1 MTPSGPERPAGSDA
15 ASQGEPPPTGRRG
28 EDGGQLSGMAR
39 GGGLNLVGALFNQSA
54 LFAITAL
61 LAIPLGKTDVGRYA
75 TSYALLSILGL
86 LSLVG
91 FRAAMTRFVA
101 VHLADEDWARVRGTI
116 RLGLLMS
123 LGSSLVFGAVVV
135 AAAGWIAGVYDD
147 PELRVPLILTGCT
160 LPAATLADA
169 ALAATQGWRTQ
180 RPFTYI
186 GRILDPGLRLV
197 LTGGLLLAGAGLVG
211 AMVALLVA
219 SWVAALAAM
228 WALWRLVRRVP
239 DARPVYAVRDIFS
252 FSMVSWVSAL
262 ASTGLIWADTL
273 ILGYFRSAGE
283 VGIYNVSTR
292 IVTLAV
298 FVMAPINAA
307 FAPVFAHAYHVGDH
321 DEMSR
326 TYSAA
331 TGWIVRLA
339 MPAFVV
345 LVVFPRDILRI
356 FGEEFVVGAIATVI
370 LAVGQLVNASTGPVG
385 SVLNMSRHV
394 RLNMMDNIAALA
406 LNLVLNVVL
415 VPRYGFVG
423 SAVAWS
429 VSLAGVNIA
438 RVLQAR
444 HYLGIR
450 PFGRSTL
457 KSLLAGLGAGLV
469 ALGVRYV
476 VDGWL
481 AELVVGAA
489 LGAVAFLGAVLA
501 LGLSADDR
509 TVLAAVTRRRGVRPA

>member
-15 ASQGEPPPTGRRG
+15 APQGESPPAGRRG

-123 LGSSLVFGAVVV
+123 LGSSLVLGAVVV
-135 AAAGWIAGVYDD
+135 AASGWIAGVYDD
-147 PELRVPLILTGCT
+147 PALRVPLILTGCT

-219 SWVAALAAM
+219 SWVAAAG
-228 WALWRLVRRVP
+228 
-239 DARPVYAVRDIFS
+239 RD
-252 FSMVSWVSAL
+252 V
-262 ASTGLIWADTL
+262 
-273 ILGYFRSAGE
+273 
-283 VGIYNVSTR
+283 
-292 IVTLAV
+292 
-298 FVMAPINAA
+298 
-307 FAPVFAHAYHVGDH
+307 
-321 DEMSR
+321 
-326 TYSAA
+326 
-331 TGWIVRLA
+331 
-339 MPAFVV
+339 
-345 LVVFPRDILRI
+345 
-356 FGEEFVVGAIATVI
+356 
-370 LAVGQLVNASTGPVG
+370 
-385 SVLNMSRHV
+385 
-394 RLNMMDNIAALA
+394 
-406 LNLVLNVVL
+406 
-415 VPRYGFVG
+415 
-423 SAVAWS
+423 
-429 VSLAGVNIA
+429 
-438 RVLQAR
+438 
-444 HYLGIR
+444 
-450 PFGRSTL
+450 
-457 KSLLAGLGAGLV
+457 
-469 ALGVRYV
+469 
-476 VDGWL
+476 
-481 AELVVGAA
+481 
-489 LGAVAFLGAVLA
+489 GAVAARAPGARRAAGLRRPGHLLVLDGE
-501 LGLSADDR
+501 LGLRARLDR
-509 TVLAAVTRRRGVRPA
+509 AHLGRHAHPRLLPQRRRGGHLQRLDADRHPRRLRHGPDQRRLRAGVRPRLPRR

>member
-1 MTPSGPERPAGSDA
+1 
-15 ASQGEPPPTGRRG
+15 
-28 EDGGQLSGMAR
+28 
-39 GGGLNLVGALFNQSA
+39 
-54 LFAITAL
+54 
-61 LAIPLGKTDVGRYA
+61 
-75 TSYALLSILGL
+75 
-86 LSLVG
+86 
-91 FRAAMTRFVA
+91 
-101 VHLADEDWARVRGTI
+101 
-116 RLGLLMS
+116 
-123 LGSSLVFGAVVV
+123 
-135 AAAGWIAGVYDD
+135 
-147 PELRVPLILTGCT
+147 
-160 LPAATLADA
+160 
-169 ALAATQGWRTQ
+169 
-180 RPFTYI
+180 
-186 GRILDPGLRLV
+186 
-197 LTGGLLLAGAGLVG
+197 
-211 AMVALLVA
+211 
-219 SWVAALAAM
+219 
-228 WALWRLVRRVP
+228 
-239 DARPVYAVRDIFS
+239 
-252 FSMVSWVSAL
+252 
-262 ASTGLIWADTL
+262 
-273 ILGYFRSAGE
+273 
-283 VGIYNVSTR
+283 
-292 IVTLAV
+292 
-298 FVMAPINAA
+298 
-307 FAPVFAHAYHVGDH
+307 
-321 DEMSR
+321 
-326 TYSAA
+326 
-331 TGWIVRLA
+331 

-394 RLNMMDNIAALA
+394 RLNMADNIAALA

-509 TVLAAVTRRRGVRPA
+509 TVLAAVTRRRGARPA